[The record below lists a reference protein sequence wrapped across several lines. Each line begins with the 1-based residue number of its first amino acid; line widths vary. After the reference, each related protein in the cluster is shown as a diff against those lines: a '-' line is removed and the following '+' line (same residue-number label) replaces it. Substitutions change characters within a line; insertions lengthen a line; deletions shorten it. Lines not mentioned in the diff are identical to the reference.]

1 MYLDKLENE
10 VYEYVQKRVRE
21 LIGDAELILMK
32 TDYLES
38 SKIGVSSYDMVQLF
52 MDIEKEFSIR
62 IPDNMLFMD
71 KVDEIVTSVHKLVGE
86 REKYKEK
93 IQKTQELL
101 FGD

>member
-1 MYLDKLENE
+1 MYLDELENE

-32 TDYLES
+32 NDYLES

-52 MDIEKEFSIR
+52 MDIEKAYSIR

-71 KVDEIVTSVHKLVGE
+71 KVDDIVTGVHKLVE
-86 REKYKEK
+86 QSEEYKRK
-93 IQKTQELL
+93 ILKTQELL